1 MMKKKSNS
9 GLIKASTL
17 AIVLVTFAA
26 VGIGYSAWNITQN
39 NKASVE
45 LKPSVADIT
54 DKTKDPYTLEKL
66 GFSVVNNSSIG
77 FNVAQFGGTNGT
89 NYEVI
94 GNPSVKLSA
103 TMDKT
108 KVKNIEFDDNFYLK
122 AEFKFNNATWKN
134 TINVMD
140 SCTVY
145 TSNLIGNTVDLIK
158 STKTINHGASFFL
171 PFKTTS
177 DFSLY
182 HLVNTDSS
190 INEVPLTFEFFL
202 DSSTVSAKELVDVT
216 YSVTF
221 SLSYSLE

>member
-9 GLIKASTL
+9 GLIKVSTL

-45 LKPSVADIT
+45 LKAGVADIT
-54 DKTKDPYTLEKL
+54 DKVKDPYTLENL
-66 GFSVVNNSSIG
+66 GFSVVDNSSTG
-77 FNVAQFGGTNGT
+77 FNVAQFGT
-89 NYEVI
+89 NYEVV

-103 TMDKT
+103 AMDKT
-108 KVKNIEFDDNFYLK
+108 KKVKDIEFDDNFYLK

-158 STKTINHGASFFL
+158 STKTINHGATFFL

-190 INEVPLTFEFFL
+190 TKEVPLTFEFFL
-202 DSSTVSAKELVDVT
+202 DSSTVSARELVDVT

>member
-1 MMKKKSNS
+1 MMKKKNNY
-9 GLIKASTL
+9 GLIKVSTL

-45 LKPSVADIT
+45 LKPGVADIT
-54 DKTKDPYTLEKL
+54 DKVKDPYTLENL
-66 GFSVVNNSSIG
+66 GFSVVDNSSTG
-77 FNVAQFGGTNGT
+77 FNVAQFDK
-89 NYEVI
+89 NYEVV

-103 TMDKT
+103 AMDKT
-108 KVKNIEFDDNFYLK
+108 KKVKDIEFDDNFYLK
-122 AEFKFNNATWKN
+122 AEFKFNNDTWKN

-145 TSNLIGNTVDLIK
+145 TSNLIGNTIDLIK
-158 STKTINHGASFFL
+158 STKTIYHGATFFL

-182 HLVNTDSS
+182 HLVSTDSS
-190 INEVPLTFEFFL
+190 TSKVPLTFEFFL
-202 DSSTVSAKELVDVT
+202 DSSTVNAQELVDAT

>member
-1 MMKKKSNS
+1 MMKKKNNS
-9 GLIKASTL
+9 GLIKVSTL

-26 VGIGYSAWNITQN
+26 VGIGYSAWNIAQN

-45 LKPSVADIT
+45 LNAGVADIT
-54 DKTKDPYTLEKL
+54 DKVKDPYTLENL
-66 GFSVVNNSSIG
+66 GFSVVDNSSTG
-77 FNVAQFGGTNGT
+77 FNVAQFGT
-89 NYEVI
+89 NYEVV

-103 TMDKT
+103 TMDKN
-108 KVKNIEFDDNFYLK
+108 KVKDIEFDDNFYLK
-122 AEFKFNNATWKN
+122 AEFKFNNVTWKN
-134 TINVMD
+134 TINIMD

-158 STKTINHGASFFL
+158 STKTIYHGATFFL

-182 HLVNTDSS
+182 YLVNTDSS
-190 INEVPLTFEFFL
+190 ASEVPLTFEFFL
-202 DSSTVSAKELVDVT
+202 DSSTVSAKELVNVT

>member
-9 GLIKASTL
+9 GLIKVSTL

-39 NKASVE
+39 NKVSIE
-45 LKPSVADIT
+45 LKPGVADIT
-54 DKTKDPYTLEKL
+54 DKVKDPYTLENL
-66 GFSVVNNSSIG
+66 GFSVVDNSSTG
-77 FNVAQFGGTNGT
+77 FNVAQFDK
-89 NYEVI
+89 NYEVV

-103 TMDKT
+103 AMDKT
-108 KVKNIEFDDNFYLK
+108 KKVKDIEFDDNFYLK

-145 TSNLIGNTVDLIK
+145 TSNLIGNTIDLIK
-158 STKTINHGASFFL
+158 STKTIYHGATFFL

-190 INEVPLTFEFFL
+190 TSKVPLTFEFFL
-202 DSSTVSAKELVDVT
+202 DSSTVNAQELVDAT

>member
-9 GLIKASTL
+9 GLIKVSTL

-39 NKASVE
+39 NKASIE
-45 LKPSVADIT
+45 LKPGVADIT
-54 DKTKDPYTLEKL
+54 YKNKDPYTLENL
-66 GFSVVNNSSIG
+66 GFSVVDNSSTG
-77 FNVAQFGGTNGT
+77 FNVAQFDK
-89 NYEVI
+89 NYEVV

-103 TMDKT
+103 AMDKT
-108 KVKNIEFDDNFYLK
+108 KKVKDIEFDDNFYLK

-145 TSNLIGNTVDLIK
+145 TSNLIGNTIDLIK
-158 STKTINHGASFFL
+158 STKTIYHGATFFL

-190 INEVPLTFEFFL
+190 TSKVPLTFEFFL
-202 DSSTVSAKELVDVT
+202 DSSTVNAQELVDAT

>member
-1 MMKKKSNS
+1 M
-9 GLIKASTL
+9 STL

-26 VGIGYSAWNITQN
+26 IGIGYSAWDITQN

-45 LKPSVADIT
+45 LKLGVADIT

-66 GFSVVNNSSIG
+66 GFSVVNNSSTG
-77 FNVAQFGGTNGT
+77 FNVAQFGT
-89 NYEVI
+89 NYEVV

-108 KVKNIEFDDNFYLK
+108 KVKNVEFDDNFYLK
-122 AEFKFNNATWKN
+122 AEFKFNNTNWKN

-140 SCTVY
+140 SCAVY

-158 STKTINHGASFFL
+158 SAKTIYHGATFFL

-182 HLVNTDSS
+182 HLLNTDSS

-202 DSSTVSAKELVDVT
+202 DSSTVSARELVNVT

>member
-1 MMKKKSNS
+1 MKNNS
-9 GLIKASTL
+9 GLIKVSTL

-54 DKTKDPYTLEKL
+54 DKVKDPYTLENL
-66 GFSVVNNSSIG
+66 GFSVVENSSTG
-77 FNVAQFGGTNGT
+77 FNVAQFDK
-89 NYEVI
+89 NYEVV

-103 TMDKT
+103 AMDKT
-108 KVKNIEFDDNFYLK
+108 KKVKDIEFDDNFYLK

-134 TINVMD
+134 TINVMN

-145 TSNLIGNTVDLIK
+145 TSNLIGNTIDLIK
-158 STKTINHGASFFL
+158 STKTIYHGATFFL

-190 INEVPLTFEFFL
+190 TSKVPLTFEFFL
-202 DSSTVSAKELVDVT
+202 DSSTVNAQELVNVT

>member
-1 MMKKKSNS
+1 MMKMKNNS
-9 GLIKASTL
+9 GFIKVSTL

-54 DKTKDPYTLEKL
+54 DKVKDPYTLENL
-66 GFSVVNNSSIG
+66 GFSVVENSSTG
-77 FNVAQFGGTNGT
+77 FNVAQFDK
-89 NYEVI
+89 NYEVV

-103 TMDKT
+103 AMDKT
-108 KVKNIEFDDNFYLK
+108 KKVKDIEFDDNFYLK

-134 TINVMD
+134 TINVMN

-145 TSNLIGNTVDLIK
+145 TSNLIGNTIDLIK
-158 STKTINHGASFFL
+158 STKTIYHGATFFL

-190 INEVPLTFEFFL
+190 TSKVPLTFEFFL
-202 DSSTVSAKELVDVT
+202 DSSTVNAQELVDVT

>member
-1 MMKKKSNS
+1 MMKKKKYS
-9 GLIKASTL
+9 GLIKVSTL

-26 VGIGYSAWNITQN
+26 VGIGYSAWDITQN

-45 LKPSVADIT
+45 LKLGVADIT

-66 GFSVVNNSSIG
+66 GFSVVDNSSTG
-77 FNVAQFGGTNGT
+77 FNVAQFDK
-89 NYEVI
+89 NYEVV

-108 KVKNIEFDDNFYLK
+108 KVKDIEFDDNFYLK
-122 AEFKFNNATWKN
+122 AEFKFNNANWKN
-134 TINVMD
+134 NINVMD

-145 TSNLIGNTVDLIK
+145 TSNLIGNTVDFIK
-158 STKTINHGASFFL
+158 STKTIYHGATFFL

-182 HLVNTDSS
+182 HLLNTDSS

-202 DSSTVSAKELVDVT
+202 DSSTVSARELVNVT

>member
-9 GLIKASTL
+9 GLIKVSTL

-39 NKASVE
+39 NKVSIE
-45 LKPSVADIT
+45 LKPGVADIT
-54 DKTKDPYTLEKL
+54 YKNKDPYTLEKL
-66 GFSVVNNSSIG
+66 GFSVVDNSSTG
-77 FNVAQFGGTNGT
+77 FNVAQFGT
-89 NYEVI
+89 NYEVV
-94 GNPSVKLSA
+94 GSPSVKLSA

-108 KVKNIEFDDNFYLK
+108 KVKDIEFDDNFYLK
-122 AEFKFNNATWKN
+122 AEFKFNNVTWKN
-134 TINVMD
+134 TINIMD

-158 STKTINHGASFFL
+158 STKTIYHGATFFL

-182 HLVNTDSS
+182 YLVNTDSS
-190 INEVPLTFEFFL
+190 ASEVPLTFEFFL
-202 DSSTVSAKELVDVT
+202 DSNTVSARELVDVT

-221 SLSYSLE
+221 SLSYSLK

>member
-1 MMKKKSNS
+1 MMKKKSNY
-9 GLIKASTL
+9 GLIKVSTL

-45 LKPSVADIT
+45 LKAGVADIT
-54 DKTKDPYTLEKL
+54 DKVKDSYTLEKL
-66 GFSVVNNSSIG
+66 GFSVVDNSSTG
-77 FNVAQFGGTNGT
+77 FNVAQFDK
-89 NYEVI
+89 NYEVV

-103 TMDKT
+103 AMDKT
-108 KVKNIEFDDNFYLK
+108 KKVKDIEFDDNFYLK

-145 TSNLIGNTVDLIK
+145 TSNLIGNTIDLIK
-158 STKTINHGASFFL
+158 STKTIYHGATFFL

-190 INEVPLTFEFFL
+190 TSKVPLTFEFFL
-202 DSSTVSAKELVDVT
+202 DSSTVNAQELVDAT

>member
-1 MMKKKSNS
+1 MMKMKNNS
-9 GLIKASTL
+9 GLIKVSTL

-54 DKTKDPYTLEKL
+54 DKVKDPYTLENL
-66 GFSVVNNSSIG
+66 GFSVVENSSTG
-77 FNVAQFGGTNGT
+77 FNVAQFDK
-89 NYEVI
+89 NYEVV

-103 TMDKT
+103 AMDKT
-108 KVKNIEFDDNFYLK
+108 KKVKDIEFDDNFYLK

-134 TINVMD
+134 TINVMN

-145 TSNLIGNTVDLIK
+145 TSNLIGNTIDLIK
-158 STKTINHGASFFL
+158 STKTIYHGATFFL

-190 INEVPLTFEFFL
+190 TSKVPLTFEFFL
-202 DSSTVSAKELVDVT
+202 DSSTVNAQELVYVT

>member
-1 MMKKKSNS
+1 MMKKKKYS
-9 GLIKASTL
+9 GLIKVSTL

-26 VGIGYSAWNITQN
+26 VGIGYSAWDITQN

-45 LKPSVADIT
+45 LKLGVADIT

-66 GFSVVNNSSIG
+66 GFSVVNNSSTG
-77 FNVAQFGGTNGT
+77 FNVAQFDK
-89 NYEVI
+89 NYEVV

-108 KVKNIEFDDNFYLK
+108 KVKDIEFDDNFYLK
-122 AEFKFNNATWKN
+122 AEFKFNNANWKN
-134 TINVMD
+134 NINVMD

-158 STKTINHGASFFL
+158 STKTIYHGATFFL

-182 HLVNTDSS
+182 HLLNTDSS

-202 DSSTVSAKELVDVT
+202 DSSTVSARELVNVT

>member
-1 MMKKKSNS
+1 MMKKKKYS
-9 GLIKASTL
+9 GLIKVSTL

-26 VGIGYSAWNITQN
+26 VGIGYSAWDITQN

-45 LKPSVADIT
+45 LKLGVADIT

-66 GFSVVNNSSIG
+66 GFSVVNNSSTG
-77 FNVAQFGGTNGT
+77 FNVAQFDK
-89 NYEVI
+89 NYEVV

-108 KVKNIEFDDNFYLK
+108 KVKDIEFDDNFYLK
-122 AEFKFNNATWKN
+122 AEFKFNNANWKN
-134 TINVMD
+134 NINVID

-158 STKTINHGASFFL
+158 STKTIYHGATFFL

-182 HLVNTDSS
+182 HLLNTDSS

-202 DSSTVSAKELVDVT
+202 DSSTVSAKELVNVT

>member
-1 MMKKKSNS
+1 MMKMKNNS
-9 GLIKASTL
+9 GLIKVSTL

-54 DKTKDPYTLEKL
+54 DKVKDPYTLEKL

-77 FNVAQFGGTNGT
+77 FNVAQFGGTN
-89 NYEVI
+89 YEVV

-103 TMDKT
+103 AMDKT
-108 KVKNIEFDDNFYLK
+108 KKVKDIEFDDNFYLK

-202 DSSTVSAKELVDVT
+202 DSSTVSAKELVNVT

>member
-1 MMKKKSNS
+1 MMKMKNNS
-9 GLIKASTL
+9 GLIKVSTL

-54 DKTKDPYTLEKL
+54 DKVKDPYTLENL
-66 GFSVVNNSSIG
+66 GFSVVENSSTG
-77 FNVAQFGGTNGT
+77 FNVAQFDK
-89 NYEVI
+89 NYEVV

-103 TMDKT
+103 AMDKT
-108 KVKNIEFDDNFYLK
+108 KKVKDIEFDDNFYLK

-134 TINVMD
+134 TINIMN

-145 TSNLIGNTVDLIK
+145 TSNLIGNTIDLIK
-158 STKTINHGASFFL
+158 STKTIYHGATFFL

-190 INEVPLTFEFFL
+190 TSKVPLTFEFFL
-202 DSSTVSAKELVDVT
+202 DSSTVNAQELVDVT

>member
-9 GLIKASTL
+9 GLIKVSTL

-45 LKPSVADIT
+45 LKPGVADIT
-54 DKTKDPYTLEKL
+54 YKNKDPYTLENL
-66 GFSVVNNSSIG
+66 GFSVVDNSSTG
-77 FNVAQFGGTNGT
+77 FNVAQFGT
-89 NYEVI
+89 NYEVV
-94 GNPSVKLSA
+94 GSPSVKLSA

-108 KVKNIEFDDNFYLK
+108 KVKDIEFDDNFYLK
-122 AEFKFNNATWKN
+122 AEFKFNNVTWKN
-134 TINVMD
+134 TINIMD

-158 STKTINHGASFFL
+158 STKTIYHGATFL

-182 HLVNTDSS
+182 YLVNTDSS
-190 INEVPLTFEFFL
+190 ASEVPLTFEFFL
-202 DSSTVSAKELVDVT
+202 DSSTVSARELVNVT

>member
-1 MMKKKSNS
+1 MKKKSNS
-9 GLIKASTL
+9 GLIKVSTL

-26 VGIGYSAWNITQN
+26 IGIGYSAWDITQN

-45 LKPSVADIT
+45 LKLGVADIT

-66 GFSVVNNSSIG
+66 GFSVVNNSSTG
-77 FNVAQFGGTNGT
+77 FNVAQFGT
-89 NYEVI
+89 NYEVV

-108 KVKNIEFDDNFYLK
+108 KVKNVEFDDNFYLK
-122 AEFKFNNATWKN
+122 AEFKFNNTNWKN

-140 SCTVY
+140 SCAVY

-158 STKTINHGASFFL
+158 SAKTIYHGATFFL

-182 HLVNTDSS
+182 HLLNTDSS

-202 DSSTVSAKELVDVT
+202 DSSTVSARELVNVT

>member
-1 MMKKKSNS
+1 MMKKKNNY
-9 GLIKASTL
+9 GLIKVSTL

-45 LKPSVADIT
+45 LKPGVADIT
-54 DKTKDPYTLEKL
+54 DKVKDPYTLENL
-66 GFSVVNNSSIG
+66 GFSVVDNSSTG
-77 FNVAQFGGTNGT
+77 FNVAQFDK
-89 NYEVI
+89 NYEVV

-103 TMDKT
+103 AMDKT
-108 KVKNIEFDDNFYLK
+108 KKVKDIEFDDNFYLK

-145 TSNLIGNTVDLIK
+145 TSNLIGNTIDLIK
-158 STKTINHGASFFL
+158 STKTIYHGATFFL

-190 INEVPLTFEFFL
+190 TSKVPLTFEFFL
-202 DSSTVSAKELVDVT
+202 DSSTVNAQELVDAT

>member
-1 MMKKKSNS
+1 MMKKKSNY
-9 GLIKASTL
+9 GLIKVSTL

-39 NKASVE
+39 NKASVK
-45 LKPSVADIT
+45 LKAGVADIT
-54 DKTKDPYTLEKL
+54 DKVKDSYTLEKL
-66 GFSVVNNSSIG
+66 GFSVVDNSSTG
-77 FNVAQFGGTNGT
+77 FNVAQFGND
-89 NYEVI
+89 YEVI

-122 AEFKFNNATWKN
+122 AEFKFNKATWINTKN
-134 TINVMD
+134 IMD
-140 SCTVY
+140 YCTVY

-158 STKTINHGASFFL
+158 STKPINYGATFFL

-177 DFSLY
+177 DFCLY
-182 HLVNTDSS
+182 YLLNTDSS
-190 INEVPLTFEFFL
+190 TKEVPLTFEFFL
-202 DSSTVSAKELVDVT
+202 DSSTVSAKELVNVT

>member
-1 MMKKKSNS
+1 MMKKKNNS
-9 GLIKASTL
+9 GLIKMSAL

-39 NKASVE
+39 NKASIE
-45 LKPSVADIT
+45 LKPGVADIT
-54 DKTKDPYTLEKL
+54 YKNKDPYTLEKL
-66 GFSVVNNSSIG
+66 GFSVVDNSSTG
-77 FNVAQFGGTNGT
+77 FNVAQFGT
-89 NYEVI
+89 NYEVV

-103 TMDKT
+103 TLNKT

-122 AEFKFNNATWKN
+122 AEFKFNNVTWKN
-134 TINVMD
+134 TINIMD

-145 TSNLIGNTVDLIK
+145 ASNLIGNTVDLIK
-158 STKTINHGASFFL
+158 STKTIYHGATFFL

-182 HLVNTDSS
+182 YLVNTDSS
-190 INEVPLTFEFFL
+190 ASEVPLTFEFFL
-202 DSSTVSAKELVDVT
+202 DSSTVSAKELVNVT

>member
-9 GLIKASTL
+9 GLIKVSTL

-45 LKPSVADIT
+45 LKPGVADIT
-54 DKTKDPYTLEKL
+54 YKNKDPYTLEKL
-66 GFSVVNNSSIG
+66 GFSVVDNSSTG
-77 FNVAQFGGTNGT
+77 FNVAQFGT
-89 NYEVI
+89 NYEVV
-94 GNPSVKLSA
+94 GSPSVKLSA

-108 KVKNIEFDDNFYLK
+108 KVKDIEFDDNFYLK
-122 AEFKFNNATWKN
+122 AEFKFNNVTWKN
-134 TINVMD
+134 TINIMD

-158 STKTINHGASFFL
+158 STKNGATFFL

-182 HLVNTDSS
+182 HLVNMDSS
-190 INEVPLTFEFFL
+190 TSKVPLTFEFFL
-202 DSSTVSAKELVDVT
+202 DSNTVSARELVNVT

>member
-9 GLIKASTL
+9 GLIKVSTL

-26 VGIGYSAWNITQN
+26 VRIGYSAWNITQN
-39 NKASVE
+39 NKVSIE
-45 LKPSVADIT
+45 LKPGVADIT
-54 DKTKDPYTLEKL
+54 DKVKDPYTLENL
-66 GFSVVNNSSIG
+66 GFSVVDNSSTG
-77 FNVAQFGGTNGT
+77 FNVAQFDK
-89 NYEVI
+89 NYEVV

-103 TMDKT
+103 AMDKT
-108 KVKNIEFDDNFYLK
+108 KKVKDIEFDDNFYLK

-145 TSNLIGNTVDLIK
+145 TSNLIGNTIDLIK
-158 STKTINHGASFFL
+158 STKTIYHGATFFL

-190 INEVPLTFEFFL
+190 TSKVPLTFEFFL
-202 DSSTVSAKELVDVT
+202 DSSTVNAQELVDAT

>member
-1 MMKKKSNS
+1 MMKMKNNS
-9 GLIKASTL
+9 GFIKVSTL

-54 DKTKDPYTLEKL
+54 DKVKDPYTLENL
-66 GFSVVNNSSIG
+66 GFSVVENSSTW
-77 FNVAQFGGTNGT
+77 FNVAQFDK
-89 NYEVI
+89 NYEVV

-103 TMDKT
+103 AMDKT
-108 KVKNIEFDDNFYLK
+108 KKVKDIEFDDNFYLK

-134 TINVMD
+134 TINVMN

-145 TSNLIGNTVDLIK
+145 TSNLIGNTIDLIK
-158 STKTINHGASFFL
+158 STKTIYHGATFFL

-190 INEVPLTFEFFL
+190 TSKVPLTFEFFL
-202 DSSTVSAKELVDVT
+202 DSSTVNAQELVDVT

>member
-9 GLIKASTL
+9 GLIKMSTL

-45 LKPSVADIT
+45 LNAGVADIT
-54 DKTKDPYTLEKL
+54 YKNKDPYTLEKL
-66 GFSVVNNSSIG
+66 GFSVVDNSSTG
-77 FNVAQFGGTNGT
+77 FNVAQFGT
-89 NYEVI
+89 NYEVV
-94 GNPSVKLSA
+94 GNPSVKLST

-108 KVKNIEFDDNFYLK
+108 KVKDIEFDDNFYLK
-122 AEFKFNNATWKN
+122 AEFKFNNVTWKN
-134 TINVMD
+134 TINIMD

-158 STKTINHGASFFL
+158 STKTIYHGATFFL

-182 HLVNTDSS
+182 YLVNTDSS
-190 INEVPLTFEFFL
+190 TSEVPLTFEFFL
-202 DSSTVSAKELVDVT
+202 DSSTVNAKELVNVT

>member
-1 MMKKKSNS
+1 MMKKKKYS
-9 GLIKASTL
+9 GLIKVSTL

-26 VGIGYSAWNITQN
+26 VGIGYSAWDITQN

-45 LKPSVADIT
+45 LKLGVADIT
-54 DKTKDPYTLEKL
+54 DKTKDPYTLVKL
-66 GFSVVNNSSIG
+66 GFSVVNNSSTG
-77 FNVAQFGGTNGT
+77 FNVAQFDK
-89 NYEVI
+89 NYEVV

-108 KVKNIEFDDNFYLK
+108 KVKDIEFDDNFYLK
-122 AEFKFNNATWKN
+122 AEFKFNNANWKN
-134 TINVMD
+134 NINVMD

-158 STKTINHGASFFL
+158 STKTIYHGATFFL

-182 HLVNTDSS
+182 HLLNTDSS

-202 DSSTVSAKELVDVT
+202 DSSTVSARELVNVT

>member
-1 MMKKKSNS
+1 MMKKKKYS
-9 GLIKASTL
+9 GLIKVSTL

-26 VGIGYSAWNITQN
+26 VGIGYSAWDITQN

-45 LKPSVADIT
+45 LKLGVADIT

-66 GFSVVNNSSIG
+66 GFSVVDNSSTG
-77 FNVAQFGGTNGT
+77 FNVAQFDK
-89 NYEVI
+89 NYEVV

-108 KVKNIEFDDNFYLK
+108 KVKDIEFDDNFYLK
-122 AEFKFNNATWKN
+122 AEFKFNNANWKN
-134 TINVMD
+134 NINVMD

-145 TSNLIGNTVDLIK
+145 TSNLIGNTVDFIK
-158 STKTINHGASFFL
+158 STKTIYHGATFFL

-182 HLVNTDSS
+182 HLLNTDSS

-202 DSSTVSAKELVDVT
+202 DSSTVSARKLVNVT

>member
-1 MMKKKSNS
+1 MMKKKNNS
-9 GLIKASTL
+9 GLIKVSTL
-17 AIVLVTFAA
+17 AIVLVTFAV

-66 GFSVVNNSSIG
+66 GFSVVGNSSTG
-77 FNVAQFGGTNGT
+77 FNVAQFDK

-103 TMDKT
+103 KMDKT
-108 KVKNIEFDDNFYLK
+108 KVKNIEFDDSFYLK
-122 AEFKFNNATWKN
+122 AEFKFNNANWIN
-134 TINVMD
+134 TRNKMD

-158 STKTINHGASFFL
+158 STKPINYGATFFL

-182 HLVNTDSS
+182 HLLNTDSS
-190 INEVPLTFEFFL
+190 TNEVPLTFEFFL
-202 DSSTVSAKELVDVT
+202 DSSTISAKELVNVT

>member
-1 MMKKKSNS
+1 MMKKKKYS
-9 GLIKASTL
+9 GLIKVSTL

-26 VGIGYSAWNITQN
+26 VGIGYSAWDITQN
-39 NKASVE
+39 NKATVE
-45 LKPSVADIT
+45 LKLGVADIT

-66 GFSVVNNSSIG
+66 GFSVVNNSSTR
-77 FNVAQFGGTNGT
+77 FNVAQFDK

-108 KVKNIEFDDNFYLK
+108 KIKNVEFDDNFYLK
-122 AEFKFNNATWKN
+122 AEFKFNNANWKN
-134 TINVMD
+134 NINVMD

-158 STKTINHGASFFL
+158 STKTIYHGATFFL

-202 DSSTVSAKELVDVT
+202 DSSTISAKELVNVT

>member
-9 GLIKASTL
+9 GLIKVSTL

-39 NKASVE
+39 NKASIE
-45 LKPSVADIT
+45 LKPGVADIT
-54 DKTKDPYTLEKL
+54 YKNKDPYTLEKL
-66 GFSVVNNSSIG
+66 GFSVVDNSSTG
-77 FNVAQFGGTNGT
+77 FNVAQFGT
-89 NYEVI
+89 NYEVV

-103 TMDKT
+103 AMDKT
-108 KVKNIEFDDNFYLK
+108 KKVKDIEFDDNFYLK

-145 TSNLIGNTVDLIK
+145 TSNLIGNTIDLIK
-158 STKTINHGASFFL
+158 STKTIYHGATFFL

-190 INEVPLTFEFFL
+190 TSEVPLTFEFFL
-202 DSSTVSAKELVDVT
+202 DSSTVNAQELVDAT

>member
-1 MMKKKSNS
+1 MKNNS
-9 GLIKASTL
+9 GLIKVPTL

-39 NKASVE
+39 NKVSIE
-45 LKPSVADIT
+45 LKPGVADIT
-54 DKTKDPYTLEKL
+54 YKVKDPYTLENL
-66 GFSVVNNSSIG
+66 GFSVVDNSSTG
-77 FNVAQFGGTNGT
+77 FNVAQFDK
-89 NYEVI
+89 NYEVV

-103 TMDKT
+103 AMDKT
-108 KVKNIEFDDNFYLK
+108 KKVKDIEFDDNFYLK

-145 TSNLIGNTVDLIK
+145 TSNLIGNTIDLIK
-158 STKTINHGASFFL
+158 STKTIYHGATFFL

-190 INEVPLTFEFFL
+190 TSKVPLTFEFFL
-202 DSSTVSAKELVDVT
+202 DSSTVNAQELVDAT

>member
-1 MMKKKSNS
+1 MMKKKNNS
-9 GLIKASTL
+9 GLIKVSTL
-17 AIVLVTFAA
+17 AIVLVTFAV

-66 GFSVVNNSSIG
+66 GFSVVNNSSTG
-77 FNVAQFGGTNGT
+77 FNVAQFGT

-108 KVKNIEFDDNFYLK
+108 KVKNIEFDDSFYLK
-122 AEFKFNNATWKN
+122 AEFKFNNANWIN
-134 TINVMD
+134 TRNKMD

-158 STKTINHGASFFL
+158 STKPINYGATFFL

-182 HLVNTDSS
+182 HLLNTDSS
-190 INEVPLTFEFFL
+190 TNEVPLTFEFFL
-202 DSSTVSAKELVDVT
+202 DSSTVSAKELVNVT

>member
-1 MMKKKSNS
+1 MMKKKNNS
-9 GLIKASTL
+9 GLIKVSTL

-39 NKASVE
+39 NKASIE
-45 LKPSVADIT
+45 LKPGVADIT
-54 DKTKDPYTLEKL
+54 NKTKDPYTLEKL
-66 GFSVVNNSSIG
+66 GFSVVDNSSTG
-77 FNVAQFGGTNGT
+77 FNVAQFDT
-89 NYEVI
+89 NYEVV

-103 TMDKT
+103 TLNKT

-122 AEFKFNNATWKN
+122 VEFKFNNVTWKN
-134 TINVMD
+134 TINIMD

-158 STKTINHGASFFL
+158 STKTIYHGATFFL

-182 HLVNTDSS
+182 YLVNTDSS
-190 INEVPLTFEFFL
+190 TSEVPLTFEFFL
-202 DSSTVSAKELVDVT
+202 DSSTVSAKELVNVT